1 MILVDDVDK
10 DEEVPLSRITFFWN
24 GQARGRDVSL
34 VLERGANVHGH
45 GFDCLA
51 DVLDLRLDAAEVSS
65 RQRER
70 SGALV
75 VRLRQHVSR
84 WHVSRRGQ
92 RRFSVSSQLFF

>member
-10 DEEVPLSRITFFWN
+10 DEEVPLARITFFWN

-34 VLERGANVHGH
+34 VLERGANVRGY

-51 DVLDLRLDAAEVSS
+51 DVIDLRLDAAEVSS
-65 RQRER
+65 RQRKR

-84 WHVSRRGQ
+84 RHVSKNGQ